1 MTEPADCVF
10 QNHLCHFNGVPR
22 KVW

>member
-1 MTEPADCVF
+1 MTVYIHVF